1 MRAPGEG
8 LAFEYCRQGHGE
20 SFTEAKRAYPLAP
33 TSGQERQDELYQGSL
48 PIPEY
53 NPPERVRTDT
63 LRLGRWRLVEGES
76 RQHCGREAARQ

>member
-33 TSGQERQDELYQGSL
+33 TSGQERQDELYQES
-48 PIPEY
+48 
-53 NPPERVRTDT
+53 PERVRIDT